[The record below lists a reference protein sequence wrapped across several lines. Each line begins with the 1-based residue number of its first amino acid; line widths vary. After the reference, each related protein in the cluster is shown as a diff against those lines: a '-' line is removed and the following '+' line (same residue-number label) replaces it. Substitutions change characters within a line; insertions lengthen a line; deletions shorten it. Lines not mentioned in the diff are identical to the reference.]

1 MTHLHAA
8 GILGIGSTLPPKIL
22 SNHDLEQIVETSDE
36 WILQRT
42 GISERHILGE
52 GVPALDLA
60 VGAAEKAIGRAGITA
75 SEIDLVIAATIT
87 PDYITP
93 SMACQ
98 VQGRLGV
105 AGCPAFDVNAACSG
119 FLYALDMA
127 RQYVATGS
135 ARHVLVVAVESLSR
149 VTDWQDRK
157 TCVLFGDGAGAA
169 VVGRVAEGEG
179 IRSSLIRADGS
190 QGACL
195 TLPAFHM
202 TDADREVRTS
212 DRNQTIWM
220 DGSEVFA
227 FATRTMA
234 EAVRQ
239 VAESAQVAVEDLDWI
254 FPHQANMRILQ
265 NAQKRLKVPM
275 ERIYT
280 NLRTTGN
287 ISSASIPVCLDEAVE
302 KGLLKKGDKLALVA
316 FGGGLTWAAQ
326 TLVWSMD

>member
-1 MTHLHAA
+1 MTHVNAI
-8 GILGIGSTLPPKIL
+8 GILGIGSSLPPKTL
-22 SNHDLEQIVETSDE
+22 TNHDLEKIVETSDE

-42 GISERHILGE
+42 GISERHILEE
-52 GVPALDLA
+52 GAPALDLA
-60 VGAAEKAIGRAGITA
+60 VAASEKAIGRAGITA
-75 SEIDLVIAATIT
+75 SDIDLIIAATIT
-87 PDYITP
+87 PDYFTP

-98 VQGRLGV
+98 VQAKLGV
-105 AGCPAFDVNAACSG
+105 AGAPAFDINAACSG

-169 VVGRVAEGEG
+169 VVGPVAEGEG
-179 IRSSLIRADGS
+179 IRSSMIRADGS

-212 DRNQTIWM
+212 DRNQVIWM

-239 VAESAQVAVEDLDWI
+239 VAESAEIAVEDLDWI
-254 FPHQANMRILQ
+254 FPHQANLRILQ

-280 NLRTTGN
+280 NLKSTGN
-287 ISSASIPVCLDEAVE
+287 MSSASIPVCLDEAVE

-326 TLVWSMD
+326 TLVWSMG